1 MRGQAPNLMGFP
13 SSLVA
18 ENVQGWG
25 AEGMNREGRGSGE
38 QGDHDKR
45 TTPSQVCK
53 REDAYW
59 RAS

>member
-18 ENVQGWG
+18 ENVRGWG

-38 QGDHDKR
+38 Q
-45 TTPSQVCK
+45 
-53 REDAYW
+53 
-59 RAS
+59 RA